1 MSMVH
6 HTMEHTVTVY
16 SKIFLDSYDPNDWSN
31 ATVDRSLW
39 EDIHRLQTPLFYGA
53 GGTLPADS
61 THRYFMQI
69 GSMEEGFVVAIGNP
83 VMNSNTGDKAV
94 YLPQWM
100 IERHG
105 LLGEGEVRE
114 IQILTEEAFPQ
125 ATKIVLRVV
134 DSAFYN
140 SDVKKELEEALTRI
154 GVIKKGQL
162 LHVPIQALGDFIVD
176 IYVSELEPAN
186 IVLCE
191 GEEVA
196 VEFEEPVDA
205 FESRNAETNAN
216 SPYSVHTL
224 EAIRTPTPVPD
235 EMVPMILPVPVALPF
250 PTSTGNVLGSDPSAI
265 PEWRRGLAPP
275 RR

>member
-1 MSMVH
+1 
-6 HTMEHTVTVY
+6 MEHTVALY

-31 ATVDRSLW
+31 VAVDRSLW
-39 EDIHRLQTPLFYGA
+39 EEIHRIQTPLFYRA
-53 GGTLPADS
+53 GGALPPAD

-69 GSMEEGFVVAIGNP
+69 GSMECIVAIGNP
-83 VMNSNTGDKAV
+83 IMADNGDDKKV
-94 YLPQWM
+94 YMPQWLL
-100 IERHG
+100 EQHG
-105 LLGEGEVRE
+105 FQGEGESYQ

-140 SDVKKELEEALTRI
+140 SDVKKELEIALTRI

-162 LHVPIQALGDFIVD
+162 LHIPIEALDNFVVD

-186 IVLCE
+186 LVLCE

-205 FESRNAETNAN
+205 FESKEQEEEKQTSPFAVETAAGLR
-216 SPYSVHTL
+216 P
-224 EAIRTPTPVPD
+224 PTPVP
-235 EMVPMILPVPVALPF
+235 EEVETILPVG
-250 PTSTGNVLGSDPSAI
+250 GNVLGSDPSAI
-265 PEWRRGLAPP
+265 PEWRRGLAAPP
-275 RR
+275 QRRQQR

>member
-1 MSMVH
+1 
-6 HTMEHTVTVY
+6 MEHTVALY
-16 SKIFLDSYDPNDWSN
+16 SKVFLDSYDPNDWSN
-31 ATVDRSLW
+31 VAVDRSLW
-39 EDIHRLQTPLFYGA
+39 EEIHRIQTPLFYGA
-53 GGTLPADS
+53 GGTLPTAP

-69 GSMEEGFVVAIGNP
+69 GSIEEGCIVAVGNP
-83 VMNSNTGDKAV
+83 IMGSETEEKKI
-94 YLPQWM
+94 YMPQW
-100 IERHG
+100 
-105 LLGEGEVRE
+105 LLEQYGFQGEGESHDV
-114 IQILTEEAFPQ
+114 QILTEEAFPQ

-140 SDVKKELEEALTRI
+140 SDVKKELEIALTRL

-162 LHVPIQALGDFIVD
+162 LHIPIEALDDFIVD

-196 VEFEEPVDA
+196 VEFEEPIDA
-205 FESRNAETNAN
+205 FESKEDETEERET
-216 SPYSVHTL
+216 SPFAVETAVGL
-224 EAIRTPTPVPD
+224 RPPTPIPE
-235 EMVPMILPVPVALPF
+235 EMFASLPVA
-250 PTSTGNVLGSDPSAI
+250 TGNVLGSDPSAI